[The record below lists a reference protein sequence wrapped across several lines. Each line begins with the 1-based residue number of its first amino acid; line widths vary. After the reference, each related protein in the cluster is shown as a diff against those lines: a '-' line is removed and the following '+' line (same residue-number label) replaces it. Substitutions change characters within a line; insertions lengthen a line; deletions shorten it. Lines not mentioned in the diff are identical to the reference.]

1 MKTEN
6 SFRIFLIIFLKL
18 GFFSSLH
25 SQNDNLTKF
34 EDELLKGKVKYLEQ
48 KSFKINKTS
57 QDTVLSS
64 ELIFKFNDS
73 GLLEERKGLGQIST
87 YKYNSKNQLI
97 QVNVCR
103 LNGKDCIVNDYSYD
117 DKGNLI
123 KHYSKEPPSTST
135 MTVYFEYFVTYYLY
149 NEQNN
154 LIEEKSFDK
163 PVKTKKEQF
172 GEHKIYEYDSN
183 GNKIIEKELTQSGTV
198 SKKVEYKYS
207 DSTLIETFTWME
219 FEGENLYLRDIY
231 EYFKSGKI
239 KSKTSIVYDYNS
251 TERIVQKDTTI
262 YIYELDNENRLIK
275 EIENTSKTKVKEYYN
290 FDKWNN
296 WQKMIENDN
305 GDVKIILRQFE
316 YYE

>member
-6 SFRIFLIIFLKL
+6 TFRAFLLIYLTL
-18 GFFSSLH
+18 GLYSSLF
-25 SQNDNLTKF
+25 SQNDNITKF
-34 EDELLKGKVKYLEQ
+34 EDELINGKVKSLEQ
-48 KSFKINKTS
+48 KSFKVNKTS
-57 QDTVLSS
+57 QDTVIIS

-97 QVNVCR
+97 QINVCQW
-103 LNGKDCIVNDYSYD
+103 NGKDCTVNDYSYD
-117 DKGNLI
+117 ETGNLI

-135 MTVYFEYFVTYYLY
+135 MTVYFEYFVTYYTY

-163 PVKTKKEQF
+163 PVKSKKEHF
-172 GEHKIYEYDSN
+172 EEHKIYEYNSK
-183 GNKIIEKELTQSGTV
+183 GNKIIEKELTQSGTLT
-198 SKKVEYKYS
+198 KRVEYKYS
-207 DSTLIETFTWME
+207 DTTLIETFTWME
-219 FEGENLYLRDIY
+219 FEGANLYLRDIY
-231 EYFKSGKI
+231 EYFDRGKI
-239 KSKTSIVYDYNS
+239 KSKTSIIYDYNS

-275 EIENTSKTKVKEYYN
+275 ETENASKTKVKEYYS

-296 WQKMIENDN
+296 WQKLIENDN